1 MKYVNFRTNES
12 QKDEGQNR
20 PDLYNRHQ
28 SIKVLLM
35 NDQQNREYR
44 LWDFIDGVSAPAEKA
59 AIEKLIAVDPEWQIN
74 YRELLE
80 VHQLMNTAELE
91 TPSLRFSKNVME
103 EIAKYQVAKATKSYI
118 NKKIIWGI
126 GGFFIIMI
134 FGLLVYV
141 FGQIH
146 WADKNSTNAFSKY
159 NLDKL
164 DWGKFFSNTYINIF
178 MMVNIVLGLVL
189 LDMYLQRRKEQAHHK
204 GV

>member
-1 MKYVNFRTNES
+1 MKYVNFRMTES

-44 LWDFIDGVSAPAEKA
+44 LWDFIDGVSGPAEKA

-134 FGLLVYV
+134 LGLLVYV

>member
-1 MKYVNFRTNES
+1 MKYVNFRMTES

-44 LWDFIDGVSAPAEKA
+44 LWDFIDGVSGPAEKA

-134 FGLLVYV
+134 LGLLVYV

-189 LDMYLQRRKEQAHHK
+189 LDMYLQGRKEQAHHK